1 MKTAE
6 YWPWRAGV
14 NVYGIA
20 NPTKV
25 LLNFINHCEP
35 HMLPLVFFSANL

>member
-14 NVYGIA
+14 NAYWFP

-25 LLNFINHCEP
+25 LLNFINHGEP
-35 HMLPLVFFSANL
+35 HVLQLDFFSANL